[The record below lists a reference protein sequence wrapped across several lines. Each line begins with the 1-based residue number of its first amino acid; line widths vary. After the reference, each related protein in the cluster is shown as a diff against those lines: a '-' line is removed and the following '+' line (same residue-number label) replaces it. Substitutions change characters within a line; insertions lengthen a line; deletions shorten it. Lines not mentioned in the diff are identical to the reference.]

1 MCNNKVEMDIQRG
14 YSYRTVTYK
23 CGNTKPRGELIL
35 CPKCEPLYYSILA
48 NSDEPED
55 RRYTDY

>member
-14 YSYRTVTYK
+14 YSYRTLHINAGTLDH
-23 CGNTKPRGELIL
+23 GELIL